1 MRISPCR
8 MSQNVCQAES
18 VSYTWQ
24 IPQRY
29 RLNRPYGA
37 RFAVE
42 QAPPGSTIFPVQV
55 FLQGSNKVS
64 TQFELTR
71 LCSCLNASCCQVH

>member
-1 MRISPCR
+1 MRISPRR

-29 RLNRPYGA
+29 CLNCPHGA
-37 RFAVE
+37 RYVAE
-42 QAPPGSTIFPVQV
+42 RAPPGSAIFPVLIMVIFQ
-55 FLQGSNKVS
+55 S
-64 TQFELTR
+64 TWPQLDISP
-71 LCSCLNASCCQVH
+71 CSY